1 MKMKTLLLSL
11 VAVLALGSAANATDF
26 TCSQTQFL
34 VGQQSRDAQDTVTRT
49 EVRYASNNW
58 QVNHWLGNGVV
69 KMRQDQYAI
78 ADTSRNGAWSWRGPL
93 RTNASIVMVGEMTRE
108 YNGQIYYTE
117 TQYAN
122 GQVSLKTRFACSQ
135 IAALTPANPP
145 IVTAPTPAPTT
156 QQPSPAEQLRIDRE
170 QKRQLAAAK
179 AEQDRKD
186 AEAKAEEAQK
196 QADWEADQERKKN
209 ERNAERTRKDA
220 EATAELTRKRIE
232 SEARID
238 ALLGQKPEFEKVI
251 IPLKVKGNVM
261 RLNVEL
267 GDQKVAMV
275 LDTGATSSL
284 ITASLA
290 LSLIQDDQARYV
302 GDSKMGTASGQVVST
317 KEIIIKEMKLG
328 SHVVRNV
335 RAKVVSGDIDLLL
348 GADFLK
354 TLGPYAIDHENAQLF
369 FATKKTAAVANNS

>member
-1 MKMKTLLLSL
+1 MKMKTLLLSI
-11 VAVLALGSAANATDF
+11 VAVLALGGAANATDF
-26 TCSQTQFL
+26 ACSQTQFL
-34 VGQQSRDAQDTVTRT
+34 VGQQSGDAQDTVSRT
-49 EVRYASNNW
+49 EVRYASNSW

-78 ADTSRNGAWSWRGPL
+78 TDTSRNGAWSWRGQL
-93 RTNASIVMVGEMTRE
+93 RTNNSIAMVGEVTRD
-108 YNGQIYYTE
+108 YNGQIFYTE
-117 TQYAN
+117 TQYAT
-122 GQVSLKTRFACSQ
+122 GQVSLKTRMACSQ

-145 IVTAPTPAPTT
+145 IVTAPTT

-186 AEAKAEEAQK
+186 AEAKVEEAQK

-238 ALLGQKPEFEKVI
+238 ALLGQKPDFEKVI

-261 RLNVEL
+261 RLNVVL
-267 GDQKVAMV
+267 GDQTVAMV

-290 LSLIQDDQARYV
+290 HSLIQDDQARYV
-302 GDSKMGTASGQVVST
+302 GDSKIGTASGQAVST

-328 SHVVRNV
+328 SHIVRNV
-335 RAKVVSGDIDLLL
+335 RASVVSGDIDLLL

-369 FATKKTAAVANNS
+369 FATKKMAATANNS